1 MIISLT
7 DASFCDSATLRHMER
22 VKFQSLVRLAVER
35 IPDIFRSRLD
45 NVDVVVEDKHARE
58 ELGGHVLDEDAN
70 LLGLYEGLPL
80 TERDDYGMVLP
91 DKITLYQEA
100 IESLCYSDE
109 EIIKEIQNTLIHEVA
124 HHFGIDDER
133 LDEIGV

>member
-1 MIISLT
+1 
-7 DASFCDSATLRHMER
+7 MES
-22 VKFQSLVRLAVER
+22 VKFQSLVRQAVER
-35 IPDIFRSRLD
+35 IPDTFRSRLD

-80 TERDDYGMVLP
+80 TERHDYGMLLP

-100 IESLCYSDE
+100 IESLCSSDE
-109 EIIKEIQNTLIHEVA
+109 EVIKEIQDTLIHEVA
-124 HHFGIDDER
+124 HHFGIDDDR